1 MSDLPSYEQLN
12 ANFDWAIAER
22 ELGYRPGDVI
32 NIGWMC
38 SDRLC
43 RLGPAQKLALLW
55 EDYQGNQKGTIKPF
69 VIPPY
74 VTPRPWA
81 PATPLCWSSGMPIP
95 SIS

>member
-38 SDRLC
+38 SAWDWHRSWRC
-43 RLGPAQKLALLW
+43 SGK
-55 EDYQGNQKGTIKPF
+55 TIRATRSASRITIF
-69 VIPPY
+69 VSIP
-74 VTPRPWA
+74 TP
-81 PATPLCWSSGMPIP
+81 SPI
-95 SIS
+95 S